1 MRAVVA
7 SFTRLVVSKLISL
20 FFNLLKSLRFSQK
33 SQNSQSNDIEI
44 LQSSFSGSR
53 QYFTSQIFLPFLLH
67 QNKLHLFVK
76 VKAVMKLQFTK
87 ISIKELVCSQG
98 KAREFY
104 RDTNCR
110 GLKVEVRSTGGK
122 TYYLSYNDHRCKQ
135 RLLRLANALDITPT
149 QARQL
154 CDRARAQI
162 AMGHDP
168 ADQQQQ
174 RRNSPSLAQ
183 FFNESYLPYIQSY
196 KRSWQTDVS
205 VFKNHVLP
213 HLGELYMDSIKT
225 KDIGAVMSRAKLH
238 LCNGSS
244 NKILILLRYMFNL
257 AIRWQTV
264 GAAENPTATLKLS
277 KVTAHRERFL
287 SADETQHLL
296 EAVNHSANSKLKFII
311 PMLLLTGARKREV
324 LDAKW
329 RDIDKD
335 RLFWRIPVTKSGKER
350 HVPLSA
356 AALDL
361 LEKVPRS
368 RFSDYIFENP
378 QTHQSFSSIFFSW
391 DTARIRAGLK
401 DVRIHDLRHSF
412 ASFLV
417 NAGCSLYEVQKI
429 LGHASINMTQR
440 YSHLNQESL
449 LRAVSHAGHIVAPSQ
464 NHKFASSNTS
474 IVPSGQM

>member
-1 MRAVVA
+1 
-7 SFTRLVVSKLISL
+7 
-20 FFNLLKSLRFSQK
+20 
-33 SQNSQSNDIEI
+33 
-44 LQSSFSGSR
+44 
-53 QYFTSQIFLPFLLH
+53 
-67 QNKLHLFVK
+67 
-76 VKAVMKLQFTK
+76 MKIKFTK
-87 ISIKELVCSQG
+87 KSINDLACSQEKG
-98 KAREFY
+98 REFY

-110 GLKVEVRSTGGK
+110 GLTVEVRSTGGK
-122 TYYLSYNDHRCKQ
+122 TYYLCYNDARGKQ
-135 RLLRLANALDITPT
+135 RLYRIANALDITPI

-162 AMGHDP
+162 AMGNDP
-168 ADQQQQ
+168 AQVKQQH
-174 RRNSPSLAQ
+174 RAAPTLAQ

-196 KRSWQTDVS
+196 KRSWETDVS

-213 HLGELYMDSIKT
+213 HIGELYIDAIST
-225 KDIGAVMSRAKLH
+225 KDIGTVMSRAKLH

-257 AIRWQTV
+257 AIRWRTAGV
-264 GAAENPTATLKLS
+264 TENPTATLKLG

-287 SADETQHLL
+287 SAAETQRLL
-296 EAVNHSANSKLKFII
+296 EAVNLSANTKLKYII

-329 RDIDKD
+329 RDVDKE
-335 RLFWRIPVTKSGKER
+335 RSFWRIPVTKSGRER

-361 LEKVPRS
+361 LGKVPHS

-378 QTHQSFSSIFFSW
+378 KTRKSFSSIFFSW
-391 DTARIRAGLK
+391 DAARTRAGLK

-429 LGHASINMTQR
+429 LGHASVSMTQR

-449 LRAVSHAGHIVAPSQ
+449 LRAVSHAGNVVSPVQ
-464 NHKFASSNTS
+464 KSNFEHCSATL
-474 IVPSGQM
+474 